1 MADYFSQTV
10 IQPDVPVAAMTV
22 LERRILSEIFEYE
35 DMGDDVYFFAS
46 AGPNDFLFLSV
57 DEAKTLLAESKGVQS
72 CTAELVEKELGE
84 CEAGATEL
92 EIDMSM
98 FGYEAI
104 LQDIVRRSDTLD
116 HFQVMMAWTCSKM
129 RPDGFGGM
137 AIFITADDIDTMSTT
152 GFLEEALGRLQGEHL
167 PG

>member
-10 IQPDVPVAAMTV
+10 IQPDIPVAAMTT
-22 LERRILSEIFEYE
+22 LERRILSEVFEYE
-35 DMGDDVYFFAS
+35 YMGDDVYFFAS
-46 AGPNDFLFLSV
+46 TGPNDFLFLSV
-57 DEAKTLLAESKGVQS
+57 DEAKALVGECKGVPS
-72 CTAELVEKELGE
+72 CTAELIEKELGE
-84 CEAGATEL
+84 REAGTTEL

-104 LQDIVRRSDTLD
+104 LQDIVRRSETLD

-137 AIFITADDIDTMSTT
+137 AIFITANEIDTMSTT
-152 GFLEEALGRLQGEHL
+152 GFLEEALGRLQGDHP

>member
-10 IQPDVPVAAMTV
+10 IQPDVPVAAMTA
-22 LERRILSEIFEYE
+22 LERRILSEIFEHE
-35 DMGDDVYFFAS
+35 DMGDEVYFFAS
-46 AGPNDFLFLSV
+46 AGPNDFLFLSI
-57 DEAKTLLAESKGVQS
+57 DEARALLAESRGVRS
-72 CTAELVEKELGE
+72 CAAEMVEKELGE
-84 CEAGATEL
+84 SEAGASEFEL
-92 EIDMSM
+92 DMSM
-98 FGYEAI
+98 FGYEGI

-137 AIFITADDIDTMSTT
+137 AVFITADDIDTMSTT
-152 GFLEEALGRLQGEHL
+152 AFLEEALDRLQGERP

>member
-10 IQPDVPVAAMTV
+10 IQPDVPVAAMTA
-22 LERRILSEIFEYE
+22 LERRILGEIFEYE
-35 DMGDDVYFFAS
+35 DMGEEVYFFAS
-46 AGPNDFLFLSV
+46 AGPNDFLFLPV
-57 DEAKTLLAESKGVQS
+57 DEASALLAESKGVQS
-72 CTAELVEKELGE
+72 YAAELVEKELGE
-84 CEAGATEL
+84 REAGATEFEL
-92 EIDMSM
+92 DMSM

-137 AIFITADDIDTMSTT
+137 AIFITADDIDTISTA
-152 GFLEEALGRLQGEHL
+152 GFLEEALGRLRGEHP

>member
-22 LERRILSEIFEYE
+22 LERRILGEIFEHE

-57 DEAKTLLAESKGVQS
+57 DEARALLAESEGVQS
-72 CTAELVEKELGE
+72 CAAELVEKELGE
-84 CEAGATEL
+84 CEAGTTEL

-152 GFLEEALGRLQGEHL
+152 GFLEEALGRLQSDRPTG
-167 PG
+167 